1 MACKYFIDG
10 KQLSEQEVKSY
21 ISDKYIDSKDIKFTT
36 LDDIANI
43 LAYSNSKIIL
53 DGWKI
58 EYSTPLGNKYDTL
71 EEVNQEIRNLA
82 NNILEPIQLTQEQ
95 EIAIDS
101 VWNEYPVLKEIFKG
115 NKSLYQ
121 HYLNSI
127 FPGSEEKDI
136 YLHQTNIDFKDIGF
150 DKNKIGSNTNNNGY
164 YGYGFYFVKDT
175 GTPIDGGWG
184 GFASAPIAYGEIEM
198 PVILN
203 IKKIKNGITTIQ
215 KDPKKLT
222 AKLKKEGYDSINAPD
237 GLVVF
242 EPEQIHILGS
252 KQDIQQAKQFVKNN
266 VEIDLSGVKVDNI
279 RKPIT
284 ASSEIQQDV
293 LVDEF
298 ENTTY
303 IKKNGEWFDEETG
316 KKADE
321 DLIVLIWN
329 SNISDNNLSK
339 TGLEGFLQKN
349 KEYEQ
354 SKEII
359 EQWKKENN
367 IQYDPEEVYS
377 RGQGFYSS
385 IGAYSNLELDL
396 LLKNLIQHIQDNKKA
411 GGEFTISAFTKP
423 IGKRLKHI
431 EGTGDRV
438 RFVIYPKSEHI
449 KWAAPTD
456 VFSGSVWDASEKV
469 NKDKKSELLG
479 VSYTKYPSLSNVN
492 TVQPNL
498 ASIVDDLAHH
508 HNELGIVL
516 TGNNFRLEYDE
527 DIPYTTK
534 KIIDGINKILDQKY
548 GKLVKPEISK
558 KVDNKVE
565 YIFGNDTFNT
575 LEEAKKAVDLIA
587 DTEANEVLGFDYSD
601 IKKRVIPQGIQPTQT
616 NETLKESIESVK
628 DRVYIDDSN
637 YGLLLKNYNQAQQG
651 IIPEYYSGYTNLN
664 GKLESKVNVFALNL
678 PTIKNEVGMWQ
689 KDEDYN
695 IVKDYI
701 VGETE
706 NVHGVKFWVLSDE
719 FKQEALNSYKKPIK
733 PEKEYTEQ
741 ALINTKIAKLKEIAK
756 KYPRSLITSK
766 VVPINPNMIDNS
778 EIQYSKTNNNTEQQ
792 TPEDLLTKMI
802 DSGAIQKDCTGGFKA
817 KDGIR
822 GKFTKGSQWEIAK
835 DLKGYPSH
843 AQGGVDIKLGKDGF
857 SFTGKDGI
865 IKAKYGLV
873 LPVIKAQSG
882 VVVNNDD
889 KNKSKYRPSIGD
901 KVGDN
906 YITDNN
912 IVNKFKRYLTES
924 SITDNPS
931 EFLKNVASKK
941 NPFGYYGGL
950 PFSTAAKAGKWKIDR
965 NDKEGYYSLYNY
977 NPFGDSFY
985 DRVYDKDIKKYDY
998 DENTKKEIQKHYKSG
1013 AIKPVIDYEKNELG
1027 WEYNDYSKL
1036 QDKTI
1041 KDKKFVQDWFNNPEA
1056 KKRYIKSGG
1065 TEEQWKENIDNINK
1079 NLSTLKIKESL
1090 KIPDLY
1096 TGEEAL
1102 YSPYYHSVLDH
1113 FENAYT
1119 HEITHGSHAAKNK
1132 HSSSIIKDVV
1142 KNHSLRKDSYYQSD
1156 EEVYSR
1162 IMQIRK
1168 DFDIKPSDKIDKE
1181 YLKQKLLE
1189 QKSKYKDIDELF
1201 RYIDSK
1207 GIIKLLN
1214 SLADNSNKSTNNNLV

>member
-1 MACKYFIDG
+1 MVDAI
-10 KQLSEQEVKSY
+10 KQKQ
-21 ISDKYIDSKDIKFTT
+21 
-36 LDDIANI
+36 
-43 LAYSNSKIIL
+43 
-53 DGWKI
+53 
-58 EYSTPLGNKYDTL
+58 DTL
-71 EEVNQEIRNLA
+71 PHEYAHHYIAWFRNTPIVQE
-82 NNILEPIQLTQEQ
+82 
-95 EIAIDS
+95 AIKK
-101 VWNEYPVLKEIFKG
+101 W
-115 NKSLYQ
+115 
-121 HYLNSI
+121 
-127 FPGSEEKDI
+127 GSEEA
-136 YLHQTNIDFKDIGF
+136 LVQSIGEQVV
-150 DKNKIGSNTNNNGY
+150 KQKGEAYNWWNN
-164 YGYGFYFVKDT
+164 FVKWIMNQFNSLSKLQKEELT
-175 GTPIDGGWG
+175 Q
-184 GFASAPIAYGEIEM
+184 
-198 PVILN
+198 IL
-203 IKKIKNGITTIQ
+203 T
-215 KDPKKLT
+215 DAFLT
-222 AKLKKEGYDSINAPD
+222 RQD
-237 GLVVF
+237 
-242 EPEQIHILGS
+242 LGS
-252 KQDIQQAKQFVKNN
+252 KQDI
-266 VEIDLSGVKVDNI
+266 
-279 RKPIT
+279 
-284 ASSEIQQDV
+284 
-293 LVDEF
+293 
-298 ENTTY
+298 
-303 IKKNGEWFDEETG
+303 
-316 KKADE
+316 
-321 DLIVLIWN
+321 
-329 SNISDNNLSK
+329 
-339 TGLEGFLQKN
+339 EGFKN
-349 KEYEQ
+349 
-354 SKEII
+354 
-359 EQWKKENN
+359 
-367 IQYDPEEVYS
+367 
-377 RGQGFYSS
+377 
-385 IGAYSNLELDL
+385 
-396 LLKNLIQHIQDNKKA
+396 
-411 GGEFTISAFTKP
+411 
-423 IGKRLKHI
+423 
-431 EGTGDRV
+431 
-438 RFVIYPKSEHI
+438 
-449 KWAAPTD
+449 
-456 VFSGSVWDASEKV
+456 
-469 NKDKKSELLG
+469 
-479 VSYTKYPSLSNVN
+479 
-492 TVQPNL
+492 
-498 ASIVDDLAHH
+498 
-508 HNELGIVL
+508 
-516 TGNNFRLEYDE
+516 
-527 DIPYTTK
+527 
-534 KIIDGINKILDQKY
+534 
-548 GKLVKPEISK
+548 
-558 KVDNKVE
+558 
-565 YIFGNDTFNT
+565 
-575 LEEAKKAVDLIA
+575 
-587 DTEANEVLGFDYSD
+587 
-601 IKKRVIPQGIQPTQT
+601 
-616 NETLKESIESVK
+616 
-628 DRVYIDDSN
+628 
-637 YGLLLKNYNQAQQG
+637 
-651 IIPEYYSGYTNLN
+651 
-664 GKLESKVNVFALNL
+664 
-678 PTIKNEVGMWQ
+678 
-689 KDEDYN
+689 
-695 IVKDYI
+695 
-701 VGETE
+701 
-706 NVHGVKFWVLSDE
+706 WV
-719 FKQEALNSYKKPIK
+719 
-733 PEKEYTEQ
+733 
-741 ALINTKIAKLKEIAK
+741 
-756 KYPRSLITSK
+756 
-766 VVPINPNMIDNS
+766 DNS

-950 PFSTAAKAGKWKIDR
+950 PFSTAAKAGKWKIGR

-1079 NLSTLKIKESL
+1079 NLSTLKIKENL

-1096 TGEEAL
+1096 IGEDAL
-1102 YSPYYHSVLDH
+1102 YSPYYHSVLDN